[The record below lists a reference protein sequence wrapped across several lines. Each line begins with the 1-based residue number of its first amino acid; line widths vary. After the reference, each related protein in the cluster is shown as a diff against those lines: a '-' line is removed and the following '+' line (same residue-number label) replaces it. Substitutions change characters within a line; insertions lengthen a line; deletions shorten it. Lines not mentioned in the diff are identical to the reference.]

1 MSMLSSAGRLDKNS
15 LSRPIS
21 SCSAAVKQPGGGG
34 SPHPSGRRI
43 EMTTSAL
50 SPGPRNLALQRQ
62 ADCQLGGEPVVYFY
76 QESDS
81 LLEALC
87 NFVGPAL
94 GAGNAAV
101 IIATKVHC
109 DGLQQRLT
117 ARGVDTQRASK
128 QGRYV
133 ALDARE
139 ILSKIMVK
147 GMPDASRFSEV
158 VGGAIARTRA
168 LLKSENP
175 EIAAFGEM
183 VSLLW
188 TEGNIDAAIRLEQLW
203 NELAKKHSFS
213 LRCAYP
219 MANFRGK
226 KNSQPLVRVCAEH
239 SAVMLDENDTSFT
252 AAESRIALRR
262 SEEGFRLLV
271 DAVQEYA
278 IFMLDVLGHVTTW
291 NTGAERIKGYGI
303 SEIIGKHFSV
313 FYPEEDIRA
322 GKPQRELEIA
332 AKEGRLEDE
341 GWRLRKDGSRFWANV
356 VITALRDKAG
366 RLVAFGKVTRDITD
380 RIRANEE
387 LRKEIE
393 KKTEAERNL
402 HESELSLRQL
412 SLHLLQTQDE
422 ERRRIGRDLHESVGQ
437 YLVALKMIVD
447 SLKSLA
453 ERNHREDASQLAECA
468 QLTEAAI
475 KDVRTISY
483 LLYPPM
489 LEELGLKSAIQWYL
503 DGFRNVSGIEIT
515 FEVSPEF
522 DRIPGDL
529 ELALFRVL
537 QESLTNVYLHSGSPT
552 ATVRLLT
559 KNQAVILQVIDEGKG
574 SQSINWEDR
583 PQDWMGTLGVGLRG
597 MNERMRQLGGGLEL
611 SFAQAGS
618 IITAT
623 VPLPYAVSGVYQEKK
638 QE

>member
-1 MSMLSSAGRLDKNS
+1 MTASS
-15 LSRPIS
+15 LSLDPRELAFQRRPDS
-21 SCSAAVKQPGGGG
+21 
-34 SPHPSGRRI
+34 R
-43 EMTTSAL
+43 
-50 SPGPRNLALQRQ
+50 LQ
-62 ADCQLGGEPVVYFY
+62 GEHIVYFY
-76 QESDS
+76 QQSDS

-87 NFVGPAL
+87 NFVGPVL
-94 GAGNAAV
+94 GAGNAAL
-101 IIATKVHC
+101 IIATKVHRE
-109 DGLQQRLT
+109 GLHHRLT
-117 ARGVDTQRASK
+117 NRGLDLQEASR
-128 QGRYV
+128 QGRFV

-147 GMPDASRFSEV
+147 GMPDASCFSEA
-158 VGGAIARTRA
+158 VGGTIARTRA

-188 TEGNIDAAIRLEQLW
+188 TEGKIDAAIRLEQLW
-203 NELAKKHSFS
+203 NELAKKHSLS

-219 MANFRGK
+219 VANFYGE
-226 KNSQPLVRVCAEH
+226 KNAQPLMRVCAEH
-239 SAVMLDENDTSFT
+239 SAVVLEENDTSLT
-252 AAESRIALRR
+252 AAESRVALCR

-278 IFMLDVLGHVTTW
+278 IFMLDVQGHVSTW

-332 AKEGRLEDE
+332 AREGRLEDE
-341 GWRLRKDGSRFWANV
+341 GWRIRKDGSRFWANV

-387 LRKEIE
+387 LRREIE
-393 KKTEAERNL
+393 EKTAAERKL
-402 HESELSLRQL
+402 HESERSLRQL

-437 YLVALKMIVD
+437 YLAALKMIVD

-468 QLTEAAI
+468 HLTEAAI

-489 LEELGLKSAIQWYL
+489 LEELGLKSAIPWYL
-503 DGFRNVSGIEIT
+503 DGFRKRSGIETT

-552 ATVRLLT
+552 ATVRLLA
-559 KNQAVILQVIDEGKG
+559 KNRAVILQVIDEGKAP
-574 SQSINWEDR
+574 QSINWENR
-583 PQDWMGTLGVGLRG
+583 AQEWMGALGVGLRG

-611 SFAQAGS
+611 SCAQAGT

-623 VPLPYAVSGVYQEKK
+623 VPLPDAVSGD
-638 QE
+638 